1 MVAPGNLN
9 RRLRDTLLTLQ
20 AETPGLL
27 GTILVSTAG
36 LTIVSTLPQT
46 VEPDVVAAMAAPLLA
61 LSERTAKEL
70 WHGQLSQVL
79 IKGQQ
84 GSYVLV
90 ERVNSQV
97 AIVALA
103 SEEAKLGF
111 VFINMTRTSAIV
123 ARIIREAL
131 EAHPAPPRPRISV
144 ASIRKFR
151 RLK

>member
-1 MVAPGNLN
+1 MATGSTLN
-9 RRLRDTLLTLQ
+9 GQLREALLTLQ

-27 GTILVSTAG
+27 GAVLVSTAG
-36 LTIVSTLPQT
+36 LTIVSTLPGT
-46 VEPDVVAAMAAPLLA
+46 AEPDVVAAMAAPLLA

-103 SEEAKLGF
+103 SKDAKLGF
-111 VFINMTRTSAIV
+111 VFMNITRTSATI
-123 ARIIREAL
+123 ARIIKKAL
-131 EAHPAPPRPRISV
+131 EAHPAPRSPHITRAAV
-144 ASIRKFR
+144 RKFR